1 MADHSIFA
9 TTTARPRLLLIRLLA
24 TLVLVIGIAL
34 VLLSHQNRLPFHLPN
49 PSPSGAS
56 PITARQHTKL
66 PANLH
71 PGDLITT
78 ATQPLITR
86 EILVFPNI
94 PSNHTYPAHI
104 IRAGHPLTVTLQS
117 QATPDEGTVSNAVS
131 NLILAITIAFALVTL
146 WRGANWTAW
155 GLTIFAFAIIIDA
168 AARAP
173 PLPPPFNVGAGVIF
187 IFASSGLPILGL
199 YISALN
205 VVAPRPRTR
214 RWLNRSFI
222 TLLITVTALEL
233 IAPLALIYR
242 GINTQA
248 TFTDITLVLV
258 AIAVLIP
265 VLILTIGYLRA
276 SLQQKLRI
284 RWFLVGTGLIIAV
297 FALGVIPIFEP
308 ITNPTIHLL
317 FNIGPALVTTI
328 IFAIFAYAAT
338 TQRLI
343 DVRIVISR
351 AMLVTALIS
360 IIVASLGASER
371 LIVSSALGSNAS
383 HALELTVALG
393 VGILFHQAQ
402 RWIEAAIDRLFFWRE
417 HQARA
422 QLRDFVRD
430 AGFIESTD
438 ILATRTVNALAQ
450 RLDAPGAALYEWR
463 GTLIERTAQT
473 GTQPYPPTLDP
484 DDPALVRLRATRA
497 PLDLHGLNSSLDTDG
512 MALPLALRG
521 RLFGVIACRPRTA
534 GKYAQ
539 SEMDE
544 LGRAAHDTGAALFA
558 LRARANETLIE
569 QLATNRITP
578 QQAITEARNLTG
590 L

>member
-1 MADHSIFA
+1 MTNPSTQPIAAPI
-9 TTTARPRLLLIRLLA
+9 TRPRRLILRALATLLLI
-24 TLVLVIGIAL
+24 IGLGLIFGFAA
-34 VLLSHQNRLPFHLPN
+34 NRLPFHQTTGATTVTIVARHTTRLP
-49 PSPSGAS
+49 P
-56 PITARQHTKL
+56 
-66 PANLH
+66 NLH
-71 PGDLITT
+71 QGDIIPFAAQSATT
-78 ATQPLITR
+78 RAVLA
-86 EILVFPNI
+86 FPNVPRAI
-94 PSNHTYPAHI
+94 AYPLHI
-104 IRAGHPLTVTLQS
+104 IRQGKPLAVTLHSSRIPSAGQL
-117 QATPDEGTVSNAVS
+117 ADLISNF
-131 NLILAITIAFALVTL
+131 IIAITALFALVTL
-146 WRGANWTAW
+146 WRGTDWIAW
-155 GLTIFAFAIIIDA
+155 GLSIFAFAIMLDGA
-168 AARAP
+168 CNSL
-173 PLPPPFNVGAGVIF
+173 PLPAPYNIATGTIL
-187 IFASSGLPILGL
+187 IFASSGLPIAGL
-199 YISALN
+199 YISAINLI
-205 VVAPRPRTR
+205 APPPPLR
-214 RWLNRSFI
+214 RRLDRVFSA
-222 TLLITVTALEL
+222 LIIIITALEL
-233 IAPLALIYR
+233 ALPLGLIALANQGPAYLPAI
-242 GINTQA
+242 ILT
-248 TFTDITLVLV
+248 LV
-258 AIAVLIP
+258 AITVLIP
-265 VLILTIGYLRA
+265 VSLLILGYLHA
-276 SLQQKLRI
+276 DQTQKLRI
-284 RWFLVGTGLIIAV
+284 RWFMVGTSLILVV
-297 FALGVIPIFEP
+297 FAIGV
-308 ITNPTIHLL
+308 TQSLDLVANPALRAAL
-317 FNIGPALVTTI
+317 RVAPALVTLL
-328 IFAIFAYAAT
+328 IFASLAYAAT

-360 IIVASLGASER
+360 IIVASLGVSER

-383 HALELTVALG
+383 HALELAVALG

-438 ILATRTVNALAQ
+438 ILTTRTVTALAQ

-463 GTLIERTAQT
+463 GDLIERTAQT

-497 PLDLHGLNSSLDTDG
+497 PLDLHGLNSNLDTDG

-521 RLFGVIACRPRTA
+521 RLFGIIACRPRTA
-534 GKYAQ
+534 GKYAP

-578 QQAITEARNLTG
+578 NQAITEARTLTG